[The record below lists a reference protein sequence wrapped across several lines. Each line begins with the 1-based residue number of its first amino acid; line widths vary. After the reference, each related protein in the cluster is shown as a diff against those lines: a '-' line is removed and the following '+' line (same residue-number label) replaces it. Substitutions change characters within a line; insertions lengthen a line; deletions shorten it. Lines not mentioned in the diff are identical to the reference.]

1 MQGHAFLTS
10 PLPHLKRTQPFRA
23 AGGNAPTTNRARLG
37 TVSPGNDARETAC
50 RNRPVRQ
57 HVAEHR
63 PAGVGLRHSRVFASF
78 FGLTSRSPRN
88 AARDRATSRG
98 GNAPAGWR
106 FPPPA
111 SLRASARAVEN
122 TPSCF
127 SSCVRILVLRSL
139 NTLDRDDALQAEIDA
154 EGGRVAL
161 FDLWYFYPDVD
172 IPTPA
177 GVGGELPRFGLPFS
191 DIGLKSRR

>member
-23 AGGNAPTTNRARLG
+23 AGGNAPPQTEHVWELYCPGTTRVKPPAAIDLYDSALRSIDQPASDFAIPVSSPASSASRLDLPVMPHE
-37 TVSPGNDARETAC
+37 TV
-50 RNRPVRQ
+50 
-57 HVAEHR
+57 
-63 PAGVGLRHSRVFASF
+63 RHH
-78 FGLTSRSPRN
+78 GEEM
-88 AARDRATSRG
+88 
-98 GNAPAGWR
+98 
-106 FPPPA
+106 PPPVGDFRRQRPCA
-111 SLRASARAVEN
+111 NLLPAPLN

-139 NTLDRDDALQAEIDA
+139 NPLDRDDALQTEIDA

-161 FDLWYFYPDVD
+161 FDLWYFDPDVD